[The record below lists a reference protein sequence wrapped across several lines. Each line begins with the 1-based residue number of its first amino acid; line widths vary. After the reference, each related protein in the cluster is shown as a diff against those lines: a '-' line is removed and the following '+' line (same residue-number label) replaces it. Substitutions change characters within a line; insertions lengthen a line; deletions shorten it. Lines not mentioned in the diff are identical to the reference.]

1 MRLRHE
7 VPSRLKRNT
16 TPSMMGN
23 CATCIAL
30 ALAFAAAVLTSVP
43 SPSDKA
49 YQILQWLRLRCGPV
63 AAAMAGAIADDPQR
77 VIPP

>member
-1 MRLRHE
+1 M
-7 VPSRLKRNT
+7 
-16 TPSMMGN
+16 PSMTGN

-43 SPSDKA
+43 SPPDKA
-49 YQILQWLRLRCGPV
+49 HQILQWLRLSYGPE